1 MPNLNV
7 SLFLLINSLAGK
19 SAFMNQAMIFS
30 AKYLIFLVPAF
41 LIFLWFVKG
50 KNNEMRKEALFIF
63 TACLLSFLIGVVI
76 GWFYFHPR
84 PFAMHLG
91 TLLLQHVADS
101 SFPSDH
107 GLILFSVA
115 FSLLFLKKYKTGI
128 AFMLVGLL
136 VEFARIFVGF
146 HFPADILG
154 SFVIAFISVVALYL
168 LKDKL
173 YWVYSKVLKVTNKFI

>member
-1 MPNLNV
+1 MPNINV
-7 SLFLLINSLAGK
+7 SLFLLINGLAGK
-19 SAFMNQAMIFS
+19 SALLDKIMIFS
-30 AKYLIFLVPAF
+30 AKYLIFLVPIF

-50 KNNEMRKEALFIF
+50 KNNDVRKEALFIF
-63 TACLLSFLIGVVI
+63 STALLSFLIGVII

-84 PFAMHLG
+84 PFAMGLG
-91 TLLLQHVADS
+91 TLLIKHIADS

-107 GLILFSVA
+107 GLVLFSVA
-115 FSLLFLKKYKTGI
+115 FSLLFLKKYKTGV

-146 HFPADILG
+146 HFPADIAG
-154 SFVIAFISVVALYL
+154 SFVIAFISVGVLYL

-173 YWVYSKVLKVTNKFI
+173 YWVFSKILKVTNKFI